1 MKKKSTILMVCVLVL
16 SMLVAGCTS
25 GNKEDSAESSSAPPT
40 TPSSASADE
49 NAGSGT
55 ESGTDSLKLEGGA
68 KIGIASR
75 EILNDYN
82 RGIIAGAQSVIE
94 AAGGSVIVA
103 DGQSDPG
110 KHNENITNL
119 INAGVKGIIVSL
131 GDAQQLAP
139 VVAKANEAGIPVV
152 TTAIGAQVEGSVS
165 DVGGD
170 EPLMAS
176 MMTRALLS
184 SINYKGD
191 VYVFWVPGAPLL
203 ETRKRV
209 LEAIAAD
216 YPQVKLHEVPT
227 EHNPAKVQVQ
237 MQDILTANPKKGS
250 VAGVWVA
257 YDLLATGA
265 SEAIRQA
272 GRNEIKIAAIDG
284 DMAGFQ
290 MLFQDNSP
298 FVATVAQDVNYMG
311 QVAAE
316 ALIQAINGHKNQ
328 VPRALFTTAFVATQK
343 NGVAAAEKRWGT
355 DFWDKVKMNK
365 AEIESKFPQTE
376 QVVVVRPIVP

>member
-1 MKKKSTILMVCVLVL
+1 MKKKSTILMVCVLML
-16 SMLVAGCTS
+16 SMLAAGCTS
-25 GNKEDSAESSSAPPT
+25 GGKENAAESPSAPPASSNAASNEPDANSGAD
-40 TPSSASADE
+40 PSKLP
-49 NAGSGT
+49 SGT
-55 ESGTDSLKLEGGA
+55 

-82 RGIIAGAQSVIE
+82 RGIIAGAQSAIE
-94 AAGGSVIVA
+94 AAGGSVIVV

-119 INAGVKGIIVSL
+119 INSGVKGIVVSL

-152 TTAIGAQVEGSVS
+152 TTAIGAQVEGTVS

-176 MMTRALLS
+176 MMARALLS

-209 LEAIAAD
+209 LEAIVAD

-227 EHNPAKVQVQ
+227 EHNPARVQVQ

-272 GRNEIKIAAIDG
+272 GRNEIKMAAIDG
-284 DMAGFQ
+284 DLAGFQ
-290 MLFQDNSP
+290 MLFQENSP
-298 FVATVAQDVNYMG
+298 FVATVSQDVNYMG

-316 ALIQAINGHKNQ
+316 ALIQAINGHKDQ
-328 VPRALFTTAFVATQK
+328 IPRALFTTAFVATQK

-355 DFWDKVKMNK
+355 EFWDKVRLNK
-365 AEIESKFPQTE
+365 ADIESKFPQTE
-376 QVVVVRPIVP
+376 QVVVVKPVVP

>member
-1 MKKKSTILMVCVLVL
+1 MKQKSVILMVCAFML
-16 SMLVAGCTS
+16 SMLVAGCTNGS
-25 GNKEDSAESSSAPPT
+25 NEKAAETPSATPASSST
-40 TPSSASADE
+40 ASAGE
-49 NAGSGT
+49 NTGAGADSSKLASGT
-55 ESGTDSLKLEGGA
+55 

-82 RGIIAGAQSVIE
+82 RGIIAGAQSAIE
-94 AAGGSVIVA
+94 AAGGSVIVV

-119 INAGVKGIIVSL
+119 INSGVKGIVVSL

-152 TTAIGAQVEGSVS
+152 TTAIGAQVEGAVS

-176 MMTRALLS
+176 MMARALLS
-184 SINYKGD
+184 SIGYKGD

-209 LEAIAAD
+209 LEAIVAD

-272 GRNEIKIAAIDG
+272 GRDEIKMAAIDG

-311 QVAAE
+311 QIAGE
-316 ALIQAINGHKNQ
+316 TLIQAINGHKDQ
-328 VPRALFTTAFVATQK
+328 IPRALFTTAFVATPK

-355 DFWDKVKMNK
+355 DFWDKVKLNK
-365 AEIESKFPQTE
+365 ADIESKFPQTE
-376 QVVVVRPIVP
+376 DVVVVKPVVP